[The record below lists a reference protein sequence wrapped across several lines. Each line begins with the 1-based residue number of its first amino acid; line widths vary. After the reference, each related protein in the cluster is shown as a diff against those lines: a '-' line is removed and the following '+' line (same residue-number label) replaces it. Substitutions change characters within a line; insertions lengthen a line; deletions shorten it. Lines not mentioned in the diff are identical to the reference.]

1 MLHIQTAF
9 AQIPEAL
16 PQPAPTLDDVVV
28 QLIETPLG
36 TLLAGAGNA
45 GVCLLEYVDRDDLAQ
60 WTTNL
65 SQRLGRAVVS
75 GSHCHLD
82 RLQTE
87 LADYFAGTLTQFTV
101 PLWLHGTPFQ
111 KRVWAMLQQIP
122 YGQTIAYEEL
132 ACRIDQP
139 TAVRAVARANGANRI
154 YLLVPCHRVIG
165 KNGKLTGY
173 AGGLW
178 RKQRLLELEKQAN
191 SPCSQM
197 QLMLEG

>member
-1 MLHIQTAF
+1 MLPIQAAF
-9 AQIPEAL
+9 AQIFKASPSL
-16 PQPAPTLDDVVV
+16 PPTPDNVAV

-60 WTTNL
+60 RTTHL
-65 SQRLGRAVVS
+65 SQRFGYPVGT
-75 GSHCHLD
+75 GSHFHLD

-87 LADYFAGTLTQFTV
+87 LADYFAGRLTQFTV

-132 ACRIDQP
+132 ARRIDQP

-165 KNGKLTGY
+165 KNGQLTGY

-178 RKQRLLELEKQAN
+178 RKQRLLELEKQAT

-197 QLMLEG
+197 QLMLEC

>member
-1 MLHIQTAF
+1 MLHIQTTF
-9 AQIPEAL
+9 AQIFEAS
-16 PQPAPTLDDVVV
+16 PQPSPAPDCVVV

-36 TLLAGAGNA
+36 TLLAGVGNA

-60 WTTNL
+60 RTTHL
-65 SQRLGRAVVS
+65 SQRLGYPVVS
-75 GSHCHLD
+75 GSHLHLD

-122 YGQTIAYEEL
+122 YGQTIAYKEL
-132 ACRIDQP
+132 ARRIDQP

-165 KNGKLTGY
+165 KNGQLTGY

-178 RKQRLLELEKQAN
+178 RKQRLLELEKTGN
-191 SPCSQM
+191 LFI
-197 QLMLEG
+197 QLNMIDA